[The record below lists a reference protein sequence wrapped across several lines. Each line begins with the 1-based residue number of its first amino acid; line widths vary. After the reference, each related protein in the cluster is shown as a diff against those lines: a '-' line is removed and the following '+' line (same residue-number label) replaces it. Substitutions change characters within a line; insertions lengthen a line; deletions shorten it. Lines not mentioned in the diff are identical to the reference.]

1 MDLNW
6 GQLINEISR
15 CAEIVIRRRM
25 PWLPG
30 ESVRHLSV
38 DIGVESATWLCKR
51 QWFSRHHIPMTPA
64 PWTTAAR
71 RTLENDR
78 RPSLRRKRQ

>member
-30 ESVRHLSV
+30 ESDIYLSTLAWKV
-38 DIGVESATWLCKR
+38 QLGCARDNGSAG
-51 QWFSRHHIPMTPA
+51 
-64 PWTTAAR
+64 TTYR
-71 RTLENDR
+71 
-78 RPSLRRKRQ
+78 